1 MAEYR
6 NDPLEP
12 YRYHLERL
20 DDVRD
25 RVSRIEGE
33 MKSFATKEDVANA
46 KVALIFLW
54 VGAGAA
60 ILAAA
65 VSLAGAILR

>member
-1 MAEYR
+1 MAESNNRPIESSEY
-6 NDPLEP
+6 
-12 YRYHLERL
+12 YVARL
-20 DDVRD
+20 DDARD
-25 RVSRIEGE
+25 RIARIEGE

-46 KVALIFLW
+46 KVALIYLW

-65 VSLAGAILR
+65 ASLAGAILG

>member
-1 MAEYR
+1 MAGFSS
-6 NDPLEP
+6 DPLEP

-65 VSLAGAILR
+65 ASVAGAVLR

>member
-1 MAEYR
+1 MDRLNRE
-6 NDPLEP
+6 PLRP
-12 YRYHLERL
+12 SGYDVERL

-25 RVSRIEGE
+25 RVARIEGKME
-33 MKSFATKEDVANA
+33 SFATKEDVANA

-65 VSLAGAILR
+65 ASLAGALL

>member
-20 DDVRD
+20 DVDVRD

-33 MKSFATKEDVANA
+33 MKSGIATKEDVANA

-65 VSLAGAILR
+65 ASVAG